1 LAAGAITAGLAMQSR
16 FDSLDKSCGDT
27 SGKTSGCSQSGI
39 DSVSSRQIT
48 ANVLWGLAAAGAV
61 TTGVLFYFEG
71 KPVSA
76 APMAGRTTGFTATV
90 RY

>member
-1 LAAGAITAGLAMQSR
+1 MQSR
-16 FDSLDKSCGDT
+16 FNSLDKSCGSS
-27 SGKTSGCSQSGI
+27 SGKISGCSQGEI
-39 DSVSSRQIT
+39 DSVSWRGTT
-48 ANVLWGLAAAGAV
+48 ANVLWGLTAAGAV

-76 APMAGRTTGFTATV
+76 APMAGGTTGFTAIV